1 MLHGNLKR
9 SIANQNGFNQLLPD
23 TFFSVQTKEVM
34 DNPKNVHFIN
44 VFHDI
49 CPVVL
54 FLLTVWLPFDL
65 FMSSQCVRS
74 RRHVCM
80 TSEAQERDLI
90 NRIEQNI
97 VALCGGHL
105 CLDSVLIDSLMQI
118 SRSKL
123 VFITGSFAKSSS

>member
-1 MLHGNLKR
+1 MTFPERFLESEQMLHSNLKL

-65 FMSSQCVRS
+65 FMSSQCVR
-74 RRHVCM
+74 
-80 TSEAQERDLI
+80 
-90 NRIEQNI
+90 
-97 VALCGGHL
+97 
-105 CLDSVLIDSLMQI
+105 
-118 SRSKL
+118 
-123 VFITGSFAKSSS
+123 